1 MNKFNPTVP
10 VWIKYALVQRG
21 EMESSPSVQWLRLHL
36 SMQGVRVWSLVRDP
50 HAMGCGQKSTNITK
64 QRD

>member
-21 EMESSPSVQWLRLHL
+21 EMETSPSVQWLRLHL
-36 SMQGVRVWSLVRDP
+36 SMQGVRVWSLVRELTS
-50 HAMGCGQKSTNITK
+50 HMLCGPAKK
-64 QRD
+64 